1 VRRRSVSSGSASNS
15 VVKRRIERSWRRA
28 RIGQPFAVSKGIRE
42 IHAGKMRFGWL
53 ARTALFFCPKRQ
65 SDRTARVVGYF
76 ESKLVRL
83 IKFGIRRDWWDYWGL
98 DARNGGMNLI
108 LGTGYALIGLALTC
122 WAAPLSVRYN
132 AWTTGLRERH
142 PNINPPPTPEW
153 RARNTKIMTVMF
165 RVLGVFLVLLSIMYL
180 LPLIVTK
187 PH

>member
-1 VRRRSVSSGSASNS
+1 
-15 VVKRRIERSWRRA
+15 
-28 RIGQPFAVSKGIRE
+28 
-42 IHAGKMRFGWL
+42 
-53 ARTALFFCPKRQ
+53 
-65 SDRTARVVGYF
+65 
-76 ESKLVRL
+76 
-83 IKFGIRRDWWDYWGL
+83 
-98 DARNGGMNLI
+98 MNLV
-108 LGTGYALIGLALTC
+108 LGIVYAVIGLALIV

-165 RVLGVFLVLLSIMYL
+165 RVLGVGLAVLSIMYL